1 MSSII
6 TPLPGQDF
14 QQPATPATL
23 SGGTGLAQPSIEQV
37 TQQVQQ
43 EVRTVIDHVKGMAR
57 QYPASSEAADIAV
70 QALGAMVEAIV
81 VSLQPTPGSEQFA
94 EPLP

>member
-1 MSSII
+1 MGNVI

-14 QQPATPATL
+14 QQPATPGTL
-23 SGGTGLAQPSIEQV
+23 SGGASLAQPSVEQII
-37 TQQVQQ
+37 QQVQQ
-43 EVRTVIDHVKGMAR
+43 EVRVVIDHVKGMAR

-81 VSLQPTPGSEQFA
+81 VSLQPAPGSEQFA

>member
-1 MSSII
+1 MATTI

-14 QQPATPATL
+14 QQPATPETL
-23 SGGTGLAQPSIEQV
+23 LGGTSIAQPSAEQI

-43 EVRTVIDHVKGMAR
+43 EARTVIDHIKGMAR